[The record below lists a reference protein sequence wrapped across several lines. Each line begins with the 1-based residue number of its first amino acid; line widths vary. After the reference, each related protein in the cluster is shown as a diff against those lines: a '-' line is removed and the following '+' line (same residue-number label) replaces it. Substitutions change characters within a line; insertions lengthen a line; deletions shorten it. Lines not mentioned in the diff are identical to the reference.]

1 MNANEVATYVNHVM
15 VLMTCTT
22 IPQDFTYPDNVA
34 YPFGGEGYIMM
45 ELHFDN
51 PKQIEGVQL

>member
-51 PKQIEGVQL
+51 PKQIEGVQP